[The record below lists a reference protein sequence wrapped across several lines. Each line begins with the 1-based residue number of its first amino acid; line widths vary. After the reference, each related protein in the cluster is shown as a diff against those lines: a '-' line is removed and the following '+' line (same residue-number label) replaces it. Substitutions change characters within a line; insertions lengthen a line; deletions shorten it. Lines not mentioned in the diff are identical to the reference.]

1 MALDRS
7 RSNRSC
13 SIGRELIEQGL
24 EQLQKLGAVGC
35 VVLGEP
41 RFYQRFGFIQ
51 SSGMTLDGVPPEYF
65 LTRCFNGA
73 APVAEVSYNPAFF
86 LTSS

>member
-35 VVLGEP
+35 VVLGETEDDEGNP
-41 RFYQRFGFIQ
+41 RYCR
-51 SSGMTLDGVPPEYF
+51 V
-65 LTRCFNGA
+65 RC
-73 APVAEVSYNPAFF
+73 VC
-86 LTSS
+86 